1 MSSLNPFN
9 LLSLLPKIYQKI
21 VDYIE
26 IYKAVQPEVDDMK
39 SLSSNSWLN
48 LFIQT
53 CDVDMLKK
61 FETLCRIT
69 PTDDMNIEDRRM
81 QVLSVYASVLPFTLP
96 KLYETLNS
104 FLGPENYRLDS
115 SRFKEYI
122 LSIDVSERANTAF
135 DRTVTFL
142 IPYVPAHIQL
152 HATKT
157 IVVEPE
163 NNQPIY
169 AAGYLESRWT
179 IEINDERMDWDLK
192 MNTQNPIYYSEVT
205 SQVRTETLT
214 VHRFTLNDVTINK
227 LPVDNLIDTKDEE
240 ENKNG

>member
-1 MSSLNPFN
+1 MSNLNPFD
-9 LLSLLPKIYQKI
+9 LLSLLPKVYQKI

-61 FETLCRIT
+61 FETLCNIT
-69 PTDDMNIEDRRM
+69 PADDMNIEDRRM

-104 FLGPENYRLDS
+104 FLGPENYKLDS

-135 DRTVTFL
+135 ERVVTFL
-142 IPYVPAHIQL
+142 IPYIPSHIQW

-157 IVVEPE
+157 IIVEPE

-169 AAGYLESRWT
+169 VAGYLENWWT
-179 IEINDERMDWDLK
+179 IEINDERMDWNLK
-192 MNTQNPIYYSEVT
+192 MNIENSIYYGGVP

-214 VHRFTLNDVTINK
+214 MQRFTLNDVTTNK
-227 LPVDNLIDTKDEE
+227 LPADNLTYTKDEE